1 MSSKGYII
9 ESSIDNIDNPLLH
22 KSIIQ
27 IMSSNQSEIIYKIT
41 LSRSSYGK
49 IERGEKRLP
58 GNIRVTDKSS
68 TSSYFRTIFIAAPTA
83 AIIIIPHPN
92 TFRSS
97 QISHLVYHYHMYI
110 LMDGMVRLFAMDGLL
125 EMIKNQ
131 RIRMEVR
138 GGGGGGQGG
147 GQGERSDFCG

>member
-1 MSSKGYII
+1 
-9 ESSIDNIDNPLLH
+9 
-22 KSIIQ
+22 
-27 IMSSNQSEIIYKIT
+27 
-41 LSRSSYGK
+41 
-49 IERGEKRLP
+49 
-58 GNIRVTDKSS
+58 
-68 TSSYFRTIFIAAPTA
+68 
-83 AIIIIPHPN
+83 
-92 TFRSS
+92 
-97 QISHLVYHYHMYI
+97 MYI